1 MGPVLVR
8 CSSYEADYLSLDGV
22 VAAKSF
28 QEISVIR
35 IKYNGGDDTN
45 NHQHSVR
52 GFTTSVPV
60 RCRCGASIAVACG

>member
-22 VAAKSF
+22 AAAKTF
-28 QEISVIR
+28 QEVSVIR

-45 NHQHSVR
+45 NH
-52 GFTTSVPV
+52 
-60 RCRCGASIAVACG
+60 